1 MAHPFLRDLVY
12 QRNQPEIRK
21 GRNRIGR
28 RKPIAGSNDQKGT
41 YHQETP
47 SQIQPSST
55 KKFDILMKSRSD
67 ASYPERLVHM
77 DHGKQNLYYD
87 RMMGKKLE

>member
-21 GRNRIGR
+21 GR
-28 RKPIAGSNDQKGT
+28 RKPPARSNVQQET

-55 KKFDILMKSRSD
+55 KKFDILMKSHSD
-67 ASYPERLVHM
+67 TSSPERLVHM